1 MRDKLKP
8 HAPELIYRGMLQ
20 SPSLAKIGGQGLWFP
35 VFALTAFG
43 LLFVYSASSIYALEN
58 FDSEFFFVK
67 KQAVS
72 VVLGIGGAFVGL
84 LLNVEKL
91 QKRTREIFFFS
102 LILLVC
108 TKLPGIGHQVNG
120 AWRWVR
126 IGPVTAQPAE
136 ITKVATILYLSSVLA
151 GGGMWWKKALP
162 ALAVFPILLVQPD
175 FGSSVVILA
184 AIALILFINGLP
196 LRYFGGAILGFLPV
210 LGLILVIAPYRLQ
223 RLVTFLDPFADPLG
237 SGFQVIQS
245 FLAVASGGL
254 FGKGLG
260 NSTQK
265 LFFLPEAHTDFV
277 VAVVGE
283 EMGFAGVCVLLAIIG
298 LLFFAL
304 LNILLT
310 LENRFHLLLGTG
322 LFALLAG
329 NTLVNLGMV
338 VGVLP
343 TKGLPLPFVSAGGTS
358 YILSMYVVGLF
369 GQLYHRQLTARSRPP
384 VENIDLAER
393 PEAVDTVLTIGRSK
407 PEQNET
413 K

>member
-1 MRDKLKP
+1 MQIRHKSQ
-8 HAPELIYRGMLQ
+8 APPYIYPGMLQ

-72 VVLGIGGAFVGL
+72 VVLGIFAAAVGL
-84 LLNVEKL
+84 LFNVDRM
-91 QKRTREIFFFS
+91 QKWTREIFFIS
-102 LILLVC
+102 LALLAC
-108 TKLPGIGHQVNG
+108 TKVPGIGHQVNG

-126 IGPVTAQPAE
+126 LGPLTAQPAE
-136 ITKVATILYLSSVLA
+136 ITKVAAVVYLASVLA
-151 GGGMWWKKALP
+151 NRDQSWKKALP
-162 ALAVFPILLVQPD
+162 VLAVFPILLVQPD

-184 AIALILFINGLP
+184 AISLILFVHGLP
-196 LRYFGGAILGFLPV
+196 LRYFALAILGFLPV
-210 LGLILVIAPYRLQ
+210 LIAVLVLAPYRLQ

-304 LNILLT
+304 LNILLS

-338 VGVLP
+338 VGILP

-358 YILSMYVVGLF
+358 YILSMYAVGLF
-369 GQLYHRQLTARSRPP
+369 GQLYHRQLANRSRS
-384 VENIDLAER
+384 I
-393 PEAVDTVLTIGRSK
+393 I
-407 PEQNET
+407 ET
-413 K
+413 DSF

>member
-1 MRDKLKP
+1 
-8 HAPELIYRGMLQ
+8 MLQ
-20 SPSLAKIGGQGLWFP
+20 SPSLTKIGGQGLWFP

-72 VVLGIGGAFVGL
+72 VVLGVFGAAVGL
-84 LLNVEKL
+84 LLNIDRM
-91 QKRTREIFFFS
+91 QKWAREIFFAS
-102 LILLVC
+102 LVLLAC
-108 TKLPGIGHQVNG
+108 TKVPGIGHQVNG

-126 IGPVTAQPAE
+126 LGPITAQPAE
-136 ITKVATILYLSSVLA
+136 ITKVAAIIYLAGVLA
-151 GGGMWWKKALP
+151 NREQSWKKALP
-162 ALAVFPILLVQPD
+162 VLAVFPVLLIQPD
-175 FGSSVVILA
+175 FGSSVVILM
-184 AIALILFINGLP
+184 AISLILFVHGLP
-196 LRYFGGAILGFLPV
+196 LRYFGIAILGFLPI
-210 LGLILVIAPYRLQ
+210 LIAILVMAPYRLQ

-304 LNILLT
+304 LNILLS
-310 LENRFHLLLGTG
+310 LQNRFHLLLGTG

-358 YILSMYVVGLF
+358 YILSMYAVGLF
-369 GQLYHRQLTARSRPP
+369 GQLYHRQLADRSRL
-384 VENIDLAER
+384 VI
-393 PEAVDTVLTIGRSK
+393 
-407 PEQNET
+407 ET
-413 K
+413 TSL